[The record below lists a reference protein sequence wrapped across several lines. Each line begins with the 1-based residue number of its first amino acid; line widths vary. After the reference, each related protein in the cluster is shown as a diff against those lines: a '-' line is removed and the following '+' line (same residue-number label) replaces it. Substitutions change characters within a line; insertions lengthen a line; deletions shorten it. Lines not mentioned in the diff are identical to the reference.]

1 MCCEAALAGDRLK
14 RGRHA
19 SQTCW
24 LNAVPQDDVQT
35 SEGILRFLP
44 MGHPGARGG
53 GPCPGE
59 HRPQSQCTVMGWDM
73 FPIAFAIQNS
83 YPMSDSMSH
92 SSCNSKI
99 LARFQPICFPGRGPF
114 AQGGCRGL
122 ARGAGHERSLPVEG
136 RALQRLQGGSPH
148 IRLGMDENRNVS
160 LARLPNVS
168 KGQQVNWQLIPP
180 RASASTRKRRRRRR
194 TSACN
199 A

>member
-1 MCCEAALAGDRLK
+1 
-14 RGRHA
+14 
-19 SQTCW
+19 
-24 LNAVPQDDVQT
+24 
-35 SEGILRFLP
+35 

-73 FPIAFAIQNS
+73 FPIALAIQNS
-83 YPMSDSMSH
+83 YPMSH
-92 SSCNSKI
+92 SSCNSNI

-148 IRLGMDENRNVS
+148 ICCMDGLEKQKCIVCLVAECFKGSAGS
-160 LARLPNVS
+160 LAAHSPQGFGLDTKAAGQAANICLQCLTHCRQKKKHITTGRRSSMGVQRL
-168 KGQQVNWQLIPP
+168 VNLMKAAGGHDSP
-180 RASASTRKRRRRRR
+180 RQ
-194 TSACN
+194 C
-199 A
+199 